1 MSAGAGEGRER
12 RAYRVEGRVQGVG
25 FRAFVRRRA
34 RDLGLDG
41 WVRNAADGTVEA
53 EAAGDRASLEAFEDH
68 LRVGPPAGRVTGLGV
83 RELFAPHPPSGGGF
97 EIRG

>member
-1 MSAGAGEGRER
+1 MSTGDGRER
-12 RAYRVEGRVQGVG
+12 RTYRIEGRVQGVG

-53 EAAGDRASLEAFEDH
+53 EAAGDPASLDAFEDH
-68 LRVGPPAGRVTGLGV
+68 LRQGPPAGRVTDLRV
-83 RELFAPHPPSGGGF
+83 RELSGPGASPGGGF
-97 EIRG
+97 EIRH